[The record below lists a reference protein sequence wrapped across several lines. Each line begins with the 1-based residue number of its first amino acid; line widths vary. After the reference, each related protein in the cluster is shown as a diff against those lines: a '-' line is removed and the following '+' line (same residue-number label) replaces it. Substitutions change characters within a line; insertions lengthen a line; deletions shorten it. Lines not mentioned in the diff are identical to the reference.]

1 MSERRRRLPEWQRED
16 QAQCRLLAGAA
27 RHSTGDHFAAGL
39 VGVLEGSGTSTAIS
53 DSWVI
58 GLRGV
63 LGRDTA
69 REQAGKSH
77 PMIAVASAIVQEKEV
92 ESGAGAL
99 TPRTVPRM
107 T

>member
-1 MSERRRRLPEWQRED
+1 MSLIG
-16 QAQCRLLAGAA
+16 CAA
-27 RHSTGDHFAAGL
+27 RHSTDDHWAAGL
-39 VGVLEGSGTSTAIS
+39 VGVLEGSGTSSAIS

-58 GLRGV
+58 GLRGM
-63 LGRDTA
+63 LGRDTD
-69 REQAGKSH
+69 REASGKEH
-77 PMIAVASAIVQEKEV
+77 PMIAIASAIVQEKEV